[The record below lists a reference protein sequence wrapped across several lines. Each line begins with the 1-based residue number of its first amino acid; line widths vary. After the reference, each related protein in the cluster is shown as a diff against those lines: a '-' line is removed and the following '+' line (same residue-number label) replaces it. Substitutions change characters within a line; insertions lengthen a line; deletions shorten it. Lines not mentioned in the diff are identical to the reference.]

1 MLAELVNT
9 MNREGRTCRQV
20 EVNTRNPLLIVAQPF
35 DCHQLGNNN
44 KEDYNLGVSMPT
56 INQNSLW
63 ILMVFTSSSDDRNH
77 HHLQTSLVILV
88 LETDLGS
95 WSGLAGIKYA
105 QIKIFL
111 QVVLYE

>member
-9 MNREGRTCRQV
+9 MNREGTTCRQV
-20 EVNTRNPLLIVAQPF
+20 EVNTRNPLLIVAQAF
-35 DCHQLGNNN
+35 DCHQSGNNN

-77 HHLQTSLVILV
+77 HHLQTSLVTLV
-88 LETDLGS
+88 LVTDLGS
-95 WSGLAGIKYA
+95 WWPSCEIKYA